1 MTASTRDE
9 RRPARTW
16 RANLDGEPRKR
27 DLGFSVQAASGVAVI
42 VLVTV
47 HMIANH
53 FVVPGGLRDYAAVVD
68 YLSNPLVVVLELAFL
83 VTVSSHA
90 LAGLRAVLLDLGW
103 SPRAERRMTRL
114 LMALGVLTV
123 GYGLLLTG
131 LIVSRT

>member
-1 MTASTRDE
+1 MTASTGEE

-16 RANLDGEPRKR
+16 RANLGGEPRAR

-42 VLVTV
+42 VLVTL

-53 FVVPGGLRDYAAVVD
+53 FVVPGGLRDYAAVVE
-68 YLSNPLVVVLELAFL
+68 YLSDPLIVVLELLFL
-83 VTVSSHA
+83 ASVTSHA
-90 LAGLRAVLLDLGW
+90 LAGVRAVLLDLGW

-114 LMALGVLTV
+114 LGALGVLTV

-131 LIVSRT
+131 LIVSRS